1 MSSSERT
8 EVAIVLRRLPE
19 YRIALFEA
27 LRKLLMADG
36 VDLRVLHG
44 EPNEQEA
51 TRDDEG
57 RLQWAEALP
66 TRYVFDQ
73 RLCWQPLAAK
83 TRTAKLVVIG
93 QQERPGYNLWALL
106 PGRPQRFALWGR
118 GIAELGSASLGW
130 SERFCRSLA
139 FRAHWWFTST
149 EGGAELLRRQGFGRD
164 RITNLENASDTVAL
178 AERLQG
184 VTTAQIDAGRR
195 RMGLKGARVAIF
207 LGALS
212 EEKRLPFLLQAA
224 EQVLHRVPGF
234 RLLVAGDGPLRPMVE
249 QASQSRPWLRFL
261 GRQQGLEK

>member
-106 PGRPQRFALWGR
+106 PGKPQRFALWGR

-184 VTTAQIDAGRR
+184 VTTAQIDAG
-195 RMGLKGARVAIF
+195 
-207 LGALS
+207 
-212 EEKRLPFLLQAA
+212 
-224 EQVLHRVPGF
+224 
-234 RLLVAGDGPLRPMVE
+234 
-249 QASQSRPWLRFL
+249 SR
-261 GRQQGLEK
+261 